1 LRQGVL
7 SCRGAA
13 DAENAGCRRT
23 RPALAV
29 KGAGK
34 PGLRPGG
41 AGREGGVFG
50 TLSAK
55 TAMPVFRQ
63 GDSAMKLTIL
73 RHPVLW
79 IITAALLLSM
89 ALPAHAV
96 RIKDIASFSGVRDN
110 QLIGYGLVVG
120 LAGTGDKKD
129 AVFTLSSM
137 KNMMDRMG
145 IGVDS
150 SALKTKNVASVMVTA
165 RMPVSAKPGTRLDV
179 TVSSVGD
186 ATSLL
191 GGVLL
196 QTALKGVDG
205 KIYTLAQGSLT
216 VGGFSSQGKAASVSK
231 NISTVGIIPGG
242 GIVERGIP
250 FEFNQQDKL
259 TLHLRTADFSTAQQV
274 AERVNGAMGGPF
286 ARAID
291 DMSITMDIP
300 AQYRNN
306 MVPLMASIENLDVS
320 PDTAA
325 KVVVDEKT
333 GTVVLGRDV
342 RITRTAVAHG
352 NLQITVQ
359 EGEQVSQPGPFS
371 QGQTVVTPT
380 TETNVREENRHLVIV
395 EGATLQELV
404 DGLNSIGATPRD
416 LISILRTMQVSGALL
431 AELEVI

>member
-1 LRQGVL
+1 MNCSGHA
-7 SCRGAA
+7 SCLKVY
-13 DAENAGCRRT
+13 AGS
-23 RPALAV
+23 PA
-29 KGAGK
+29 
-34 PGLRPGG
+34 
-41 AGREGGVFG
+41 
-50 TLSAK
+50 S
-55 TAMPVFRQ
+55 
-63 GDSAMKLTIL
+63 
-73 RHPVLW
+73 
-79 IITAALLLSM
+79 
-89 ALPAHAV
+89 
-96 RIKDIASFSGVRDN
+96 IKDIATFSGVRDN

-129 AVFTLSSM
+129 SVFTLSSM

-145 IGVDS
+145 IGVNS
-150 SALKTKNVASVMVTA
+150 SALKIKNVASVMVTA
-165 RMPVSAKPGTRLDV
+165 RMPVSSKPGSRLDV

-205 KIYTLAQGSLT
+205 KTYCLAQGSLT
-216 VGGFSSQGKAASVSK
+216 VGGFSVTGAAASTQK
-231 NISTVGIIPGG
+231 NVNTVGLIPGG

-259 TLHLRTADFSTAQQV
+259 TLNMRVGDFSTAQQI
-274 AERVNGAMGGPF
+274 AERLNAAMGGPY
-286 ARAID
+286 ARAVD
-291 DMSITMDIP
+291 AMSVSVDVP
-300 AQYRNN
+300 PQYKSNL
-306 MVPLMASIENLDVS
+306 VPLMASVENLEVT

-342 RITRTAVAHG
+342 RISRAAVAHG

-359 EGEQVSQPGPFS
+359 ESQQVSQPGPFS
-371 QGQTVVTPT
+371 QGQTVVTPQT
-380 TETNVREENRHLVIV
+380 DINVREENRRLVMV

-404 DGLNSIGATPRD
+404 DGLNAIGATPRD
-416 LISILRTMQVSGALL
+416 LISILRSLQVSGSLH

>member
-1 LRQGVL
+1 
-7 SCRGAA
+7 
-13 DAENAGCRRT
+13 
-23 RPALAV
+23 
-29 KGAGK
+29 
-34 PGLRPGG
+34 
-41 AGREGGVFG
+41 
-50 TLSAK
+50 
-55 TAMPVFRQ
+55 
-63 GDSAMKLTIL
+63 MKLTIL
-73 RHPVLW
+73 RHPALW
-79 IITAALLLSM
+79 IATAALLVCW

-96 RIKDIASFSGVRDN
+96 RIKDIATFSGVRDN

-129 AVFTLSSM
+129 SVFTLSSM

-150 SALKTKNVASVMVTA
+150 SALKIKNVASVMVTA

-186 ATSLL
+186 ASSLL

-205 KIYTLAQGSLT
+205 KVYTLAQGALT
-216 VGGFSSQGKAASVSK
+216 VGGFSAEGKAASTSK
-231 NISTVGIIPGG
+231 NVATVGIIPGG
-242 GIVERGIP
+242 GIVERSIP

-259 TLHLRTADFSTAQQV
+259 TLSLRVGDFSTAQQI
-274 AERVNGAMGGPF
+274 AERLNGAMGGRY
-286 ARAID
+286 ARAVD
-291 DMSITMDIP
+291 ATSVTMDVP
-300 AQYRNN
+300 PQYRNN
-306 MVPLMASIENLDVS
+306 LVPLMASVENLDVS
-320 PDTAA
+320 PDTSA

-342 RITRTAVAHG
+342 RISRAAVAHG

-359 EGEQVSQPGPFS
+359 ESEQVSQPGPFS
-371 QGQTVVTPT
+371 QGQTVVTPQT
-380 TETNVREENRHLVIV
+380 QTNVREEARHLMMV

-404 DGLNSIGATPRD
+404 DGLNAIGATPRD
-416 LISILRTMQVSGALL
+416 LISILRAMQASGSLH